1 MSLAMSGS
9 QITLHEKHL
18 VPGDFV
24 PYEVL
29 YETDVW
35 QGEEVKKQ
43 AKPIPLQVEGAAKQF
58 GADPHQETVNK
69 ISAALGSLMDRKM
82 GAAVQTKDLISR
94 RDWR

>member
-35 QGEEVKKQ
+35 QGAEVKKQ
-43 AKPIPLQVEGAAKQF
+43 PTPIPLQVEGAAKQF
-58 GADPHQETVNK
+58 GHDPHKETVDK

-82 GAAVQTKDLISR
+82 GAAVQNKQLLNR

>member
-9 QITLHEKHL
+9 QITIHEKML

-29 YETDVW
+29 YETETW
-35 QGEEVKKQ
+35 QGPPVKKQ
-43 AKPIPLQVEGAAKQF
+43 PPPIPLQVEGAAKQF
-58 GADPHQETVNK
+58 GSDPHKETVDK
-69 ISAALGSLMDRKM
+69 TSAALGSLMDKKL
-82 GAAVQTKDLISR
+82 GAAVQNKQLLNR

>member
-9 QITLHEKHL
+9 QITIHEKML
-18 VPGDFV
+18 VPGDYNH
-24 PYEVL
+24 YEVL
-29 YETDVW
+29 YETETW
-35 QGEEVKKQ
+35 QGPPVKKQ
-43 AKPIPLQVEGAAKQF
+43 PPPIPLQVEGAAKQF

-69 ISAALGSLMDRKM
+69 ISAALGSLMDKKL